1 MKRKTNVVTREGQ
14 GRSNWTDAAR
24 KNLANREATAEQVAA
39 EPTLI
44 RWLTV
49 TATERRIT
57 LRDVASELGVTYG
70 YIAQL
75 RLGVRKLASV
85 SDEFVTRA
93 AAFLWLPRI
102 SVLAACGRVRLDDF
116 VSVPNLEHSVDS
128 AYAFIER
135 DKVWGGVMPVSLRGA
150 DTQVKLFVIRLYE
163 AATGKILIPYREQIP
178 VEATA
183 TGGRRKEGA

>member
-1 MKRKTNVVTREGQ
+1 MKRKKDTITREGQ
-14 GRSNWTDAAR
+14 DWSNWTDAAR

-49 TATERRIT
+49 TAAERNIT
-57 LRDVASELGVTYG
+57 LRDVATELGVTYG

-85 SDEFVTRA
+85 SDEFVTKV
-93 AAFLWLPRI
+93 AAFLGLPRI

-116 VSVPNLEHSVDS
+116 VSVPNLEQTIDS
-128 AYAFIER
+128 AFAFIER
-135 DKVWGGVMPVSLRGA
+135 DKVWGGVMPVSLRGG

-163 AATGKILIPYREQIP
+163 AATGKILIPFREQLP
-178 VEATA
+178 AEATQ
-183 TGGRRKEGA
+183 TGSVGRK